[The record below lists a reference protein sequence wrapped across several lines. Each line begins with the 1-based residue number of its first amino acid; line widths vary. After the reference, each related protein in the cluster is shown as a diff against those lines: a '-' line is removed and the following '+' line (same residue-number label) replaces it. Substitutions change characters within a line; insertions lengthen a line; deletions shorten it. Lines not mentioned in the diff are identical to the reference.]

1 MTISNALASW
11 ALEFRWS
18 SVPSNVKT
26 IIKEH
31 CADGIGNAIGGSK
44 SAMAQAALA
53 TIVQSGHSDKA
64 TLWNSSL
71 RSSVPSAAFYNAILI
86 HALDFDDTHAGGLV
100 HATAPTLP
108 VAWALGESLN
118 ASGDEVIAAYTV
130 GLEVISRLGAAS
142 PHGFHARGLHATQV
156 CGSIACALVS
166 AKLMKLSLEQ
176 SVHAMGIAGSFAG
189 GLLEFLNTGSSTKQI
204 HPGIAAQAGINAATL
219 AAHGATGPGSVL
231 EGEYG
236 IYRTL
241 SNRSVDLDS
250 ITRDLGRVWQSGL
263 ITIKPYPACQL
274 SHVTLDAARAAW
286 AQAQANGCRSSD
298 ISSITAKVH
307 RDSLNII
314 CEPFTSKISPKTA
327 YDAKFSLPWSVSVLL
342 IDGEIGILSFS
353 EESILRSE
361 VTALASKF
369 SYTPSEDH
377 GAAAAAS
384 GEVVISTYD
393 GHEYVGV
400 VASSTG
406 GPGNRLSLAD
416 LSAKFLGQGT
426 DLDLATKVFDDLLHI
441 DESPTIQEISAK
453 IAKLR

>member
-1 MTISNALASW
+1 MTISQALASW
-11 ALEFRWS
+11 ALELEWS
-18 SVPSNVKT
+18 SVPSDIKT

-31 CADGIGNAIGGSK
+31 CADGIGNALGGSK
-44 SAMAQAALA
+44 SVVAQAALA
-53 TIVQSGHSDKA
+53 TIVESGHSEKA

-118 ASGDEVIAAYTV
+118 ASGDEVMAAYTV

-156 CGSIACALVS
+156 CGSMASALVS

-219 AAHGATGPGSVL
+219 AAHGATGPESVL

-250 ITRDLGRVWQSGL
+250 ITSELGKVWQSGL

-274 SHVTLDAARAAW
+274 SHVTLDATKAAWTQARA
-286 AQAQANGCRSSD
+286 NRFSHLD
-298 ISSITAKVH
+298 VSSITAKVH
-307 RDSLNII
+307 PDSANIV
-314 CEPFTSKISPKTA
+314 CEPLTSKISPKTA
-327 YDAKFSLPWSVSVLL
+327 YDAKFSLPWSVSILV
-342 IDGEIGILSFS
+342 IDGEIGISSFS
-353 EESILRSE
+353 EESILRPE
-361 VTALASKF
+361 VSALATKF
-369 SYTPSEDH
+369 SYTPSEDN
-377 GAAAAAS
+377 GVAAAAS
-384 GEVVISTYD
+384 GEVVIRTYD
-393 GHEYVGV
+393 GHEYVGIV
-400 VASSTG
+400 PSSTG
-406 GPGNRLSLAD
+406 GPENRLTLAD
-416 LSAKFLGQGT
+416 LSSKFLGQGT
-426 DLDLATKVFDDLLHI
+426 HSALAKEVFNDLLHI
-441 DESPTIQEISAK
+441 DESPSIREISAK
-453 IAKLR
+453 IATLR

>member
-11 ALEFRWS
+11 ALEFKWS

-44 SAMAQAALA
+44 STVAQAALA

-156 CGSIACALVS
+156 CGSIASALVS

-219 AAHGATGPGSVL
+219 AAHGATGPESVL

-250 ITRDLGRVWQSGL
+250 ITSDLGRVWQSGL

-274 SHVTLDAARAAW
+274 SHVTLDATRAAW
-286 AQAQANGCRSSD
+286 MQA
-298 ISSITAKVH
+298 TA
-307 RDSLNII
+307 
-314 CEPFTSKISPKTA
+314 P
-327 YDAKFSLPWSVSVLL
+327 
-342 IDGEIGILSFS
+342 
-353 EESILRSE
+353 
-361 VTALASKF
+361 
-369 SYTPSEDH
+369 
-377 GAAAAAS
+377 
-384 GEVVISTYD
+384 
-393 GHEYVGV
+393 
-400 VASSTG
+400 
-406 GPGNRLSLAD
+406 AD
-416 LSAKFLGQGT
+416 
-426 DLDLATKVFDDLLHI
+426 
-441 DESPTIQEISAK
+441 
-453 IAKLR
+453 